1 MRAAQVRAVRSV
13 HELLGEYE
21 GAFAQLFAD
30 LQDARAAAAAQQEAY
45 QHRRQSQPAGPPAR
59 EEQPPPLL
67 LHAAQF
73 QQQHIALG
81 GEGPA
86 GSQAAAAGPPPPLQ
100 GVHQSRAGASE
111 ILPAAVETTY
121 LGGDGRRGGV
131 NVSGPRL
138 PNASSP
144 QPGPSTEL
152 QWQGRAAAATDDSTE
167 AAAAASAQ
175 PDSWAS
181 SPLDYAS
188 AARAAA
194 MATPQHLHQ
203 QHPPQYTPQY
213 TSLPGLPSSSSSP
226 AAGGSARRRGWLG
239 WVFGAGGQDRPPK
252 KRVRNA
258 LI

>member
-1 MRAAQVRAVRSV
+1 MRAAKVRAVRSV
-13 HELLGEYE
+13 HERSVYE

-30 LQDARAAAAAQQEAY
+30 LQDARAAAAAAQHEAH
-45 QHRRQSQPAGPPAR
+45 QLRRQSQPAGPPAGG
-59 EEQPPPLL
+59 QLPLL
-67 LHAAQF
+67 LHDTQF
-73 QQQHIALG
+73 EQPRIALG
-81 GEGPA
+81 GGVPV

-111 ILPAAVETTY
+111 IMPAAVETTSS
-121 LGGDGRRGGV
+121 LGGEGRRGGS
-131 NVSGPRL
+131 NMSDPRL

-152 QWQGRAAAATDDSTE
+152 QRQGMAATAADDSTE

-175 PDSWAS
+175 TDSWAA

-194 MATPQHLHQ
+194 MATPQHLPQ
-203 QHPPQYTPQY
+203 QYTPQYTPQY

-226 AAGGSARRRGWLG
+226 AAGGSARQRGWLG

>member
-1 MRAAQVRAVRSV
+1 MRAAKVRAVRSV
-13 HELLGEYE
+13 HERSVYE

-30 LQDARAAAAAQQEAY
+30 LQDARAAAAAAQHEAH
-45 QHRRQSQPAGPPAR
+45 QLRRQSQPAGPPAGG
-59 EEQPPPLL
+59 QLPLL
-67 LHAAQF
+67 LHDTQF
-73 QQQHIALG
+73 EQPRIALG
-81 GEGPA
+81 GGVPV

-111 ILPAAVETTY
+111 IMPAAVETTSS
-121 LGGDGRRGGV
+121 LGGDGRRGGS
-131 NVSGPRL
+131 NMSDPRL

-152 QWQGRAAAATDDSTE
+152 QRQGRATVADH
-167 AAAAASAQ
+167 SA
-175 PDSWAS
+175 PDSWAA

-194 MATPQHLHQ
+194 MATPQHLPQ
-203 QHPPQYTPQY
+203 QHTPQYTPQY
-213 TSLPGLPSSSSSP
+213 TSLPGLPSSSSP
-226 AAGGSARRRGWLG
+226 VAGGSARRRGWLG